1 MLVFL
6 ETLFAIKAF
15 LKKNMTYK
23 THVISATLKCLLFSI
38 NIQVLLFFSTV
49 LLLVIIEEHL
59 KALLMQ
65 CTTKDL

>member
-38 NIQVLLFFSTV
+38 NIQVLLFFYTM
-49 LLLVIIEEHL
+49 LLLVIEEHL